1 MLLQSRIPGS
11 ILLALLCGAAPF
23 TPGRYEF
30 TQVHMGLPV
39 RLVLHADEATARR
52 AATAAFTRIASLDR
66 MMSDYRPDSELS
78 ELNMHAGEWYRVSD
92 ALFDV
97 ARRTIEIARLTDG
110 AFDPTV
116 GPLVTLWRDARR
128 SQRLPPPE
136 AIAAA
141 RTLVG
146 WQRLDVD
153 ADRRRLRLAP
163 GMRLDLGGIAK
174 GYILQEA
181 LRTLAARGVTRAL
194 VEAGG
199 DIVVG
204 DAPPGREGWRIETGV
219 GGAFGDRAA
228 RLTHAALATSGP
240 TAQFVEIGGVR
251 HSHVIDPRR
260 GIGVTHDLVAH
271 VIAPDGATADALATA
286 ASVMGPEAATRMASR
301 LPRIVVS
308 FSR

>member
-1 MLLQSRIPGS
+1 
-11 ILLALLCGAAPF
+11 
-23 TPGRYEF
+23 
-30 TQVHMGLPV
+30 MGLPV
-39 RLVLHADEATARR
+39 RLVVHGDEATARR

-66 MMSDYRPDSELS
+66 LMSDYRPDSELS
-78 ELNMHAGEWYRVSD
+78 ELNLRAGEWCRVSA

-97 ARRTIEIARLTDG
+97 ARRALEIARLTDG

-116 GPLVTLWRDARR
+116 GPLVALWREARR
-128 SQRLPPPE
+128 TKQLPSPE
-136 AIAAA
+136 AVGAA
-141 RTLVG
+141 RARVG
-146 WQRLDVD
+146 WQRIDVD
-153 ADRRRLRLAP
+153 VERRRLRLAP

-181 LRTLAARGVTRAL
+181 LRTLAAHGVTRAL

-204 DAPPGREGWRIETGV
+204 DAPPGRDGWRIETAA
-219 GGAFGDRAA
+219 GGAFADRAA

-251 HSHVIDPRR
+251 YSHVIDPRR
-260 GIGVTHDLVAH
+260 GIGVTHELVAH

-286 ASVMGPEAATRMASR
+286 ATVMGPEAATTVASR
-301 LPRIVVS
+301 VPGTVVS